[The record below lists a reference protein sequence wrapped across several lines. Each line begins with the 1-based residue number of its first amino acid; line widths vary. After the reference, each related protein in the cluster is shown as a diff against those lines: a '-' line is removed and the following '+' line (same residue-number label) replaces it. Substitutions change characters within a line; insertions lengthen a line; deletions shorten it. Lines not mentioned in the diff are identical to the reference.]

1 MNIPSA
7 DASDENAGT
16 PPIQRLLIVRLG
28 AMGDVIHSLPAAK
41 ALREAFPE
49 IRMGWLIE
57 ERWAELLCTLPTP
70 RSGPRSP
77 QRPLVERVHTVN
89 TKLWRAAPF
98 SPQTWERIAAGLSD
112 VRASQYEVAV
122 DLQGAVRSSL
132 FARCSGAP
140 VVYGSAQPRENL
152 ASMFYTHRVITAGEH
167 VVEQNLSLAEAVAGH
182 GLNISLSY
190 VPEAQ
195 LPLDP
200 PAERQCDDWLNE
212 RGILNFALLNP
223 GAGWGA
229 KQWPAERYG
238 EVARQLGAEGV
249 KSLINVG
256 PNEGDVATRVKAASG
271 GGAET
276 FMGSLSQLI
285 ALTRRARLFIGGDTG
300 PMHLAAALNIPV
312 VGIFGPTNP
321 ARNGPF
327 GTRNIVLRSPSSST
341 SYKHVSPPDSGLLEI
356 SSEQVVAA
364 ARQLLKEHRVK
375 ERHG

>member
-1 MNIPSA
+1 M
-7 DASDENAGT
+7 AS
-16 PPIQRLLIVRLG
+16 PIRRLLIVRLG
-28 AMGDVIHSLPAAK
+28 AMGDIIHSLPAVA
-41 ALREAFPE
+41 ALRQAFPE
-49 IRMGWLIE
+49 IMMGWLIE

-77 QRPLVERVHTVN
+77 QRPLVERIHTVN

-98 SPQTWERIAAGLSD
+98 SVQTWERIAAGLSD
-112 VRASQYEVAV
+112 LRAAQYEAAV

-132 FARCSGAP
+132 LARWSGAP
-140 VVYGSAQPRENL
+140 VVYGSAQPRESL
-152 ASMFYTHRVITAGEH
+152 ASMFYTRRVITAGEH
-167 VVEQNLSLAEAVAGH
+167 VVKQNLSLVEAVAGH
-182 GLNISLSY
+182 GLNISQSY

-200 PAERQCDDWLNE
+200 DAERQCDDWLNE
-212 RGILNFALLNP
+212 RGIVNFALLNP

-238 EVARQLGAEGV
+238 QVARQLFEDGL

-256 PNEGDVATRVKAASG
+256 PNEEDLATRVKAASG
-271 GGAET
+271 DGAET
-276 FMGSLSQLI
+276 FVGSLSQLI

-341 SYKHVSPPDSGLLEI
+341 SYKHVTPPDSGLLEV

-364 ARQLLKEHRVK
+364 AHQLLKERHVK
-375 ERHG
+375 EQHG